1 MEINDELKD
10 IDNKNCTCCYFDGI
24 TKIEDFDF
32 DNILLDAKPDKI
44 LWLIKFQHK
53 TLIGAMPSRIRF
65 DKTDGFIRVYF
76 LTTKA
81 ISMVKQRF

>member
-10 IDNKNCTCCYFDGI
+10 IDNKNCTCYYFDGI

-32 DNILLDAKPDKI
+32 DNILLDAKSDKI
-44 LWLIKFQHK
+44 LRLMKFQHK
-53 TLIGAMPSRIRF
+53 TLIGAMPSRTRF
-65 DKTDGFIRVYF
+65 GKTDGFIRVYF

-81 ISMVKQRF
+81 ISMIKQRF